1 MFTNLQKNSLSKRK
15 SAQNTKKL
23 LKMVKKKP
31 LVCTSIIADNKRTF
45 LSKVNSALKGGSD
58 LAELRID
65 SLKNQD
71 PKNIQEIIRKSSLPL
86 IVTNRNK
93 ENRGMF
99 PSGNEDS
106 RLYLLRS
113 SMEAKPAFI
122 DIELQTNENDRD
134 AIISEAKKKG
144 IGVICSYHDFQ
155 NTPKTEDIIQ
165 FYKQVVETG
174 ADLAKLVFTPHSKKD
189 VASILKAVQLTRH
202 EQIPSTIFGM
212 GEMGQDTRI
221 LSPVLGSCLTYC
233 ALKVETNTG
242 LFQISLKD
250 TRSIFGLIE
259 SKRKNWSSIRKQ
271 HKDILAL
278 ALTEYLSAETYPYY
292 LGKIIDA

>member
-1 MFTNLQKNSLSKRK
+1 MSTNLQKKSMSIGKSRQNS
-15 SAQNTKKL
+15 KKI
-23 LKMVKKKP
+23 LKLIKKKP

-45 LSKVNSALKGGSD
+45 LLKVSSASKGGSD

-65 SLKNQD
+65 SLKNRD

-86 IVTNRNK
+86 IVTNRNQ

-99 PSGNEDS
+99 PSGNEES

-122 DIELQTNENDRD
+122 DIELQTTEKDRD
-134 AIISEAKKKG
+134 AIIAEAKKKG
-144 IGVICSYHDFQ
+144 IGVICSYHDFK
-155 NTPKTEDIIQ
+155 NTPKTEAIVQ
-165 FYKQVVETG
+165 FYKQVAETG
-174 ADLAKLVFTPHSKKD
+174 ADVAKLVFTPHSRKD
-189 VASILKAVQLTRH
+189 VANILKAVQLTKF
-202 EQIPSTIFGM
+202 EGIPSTIFGM

-233 ALKVETNTG
+233 ALKVEMNTG
-242 LFQISLKD
+242 LFQVSLKD
-250 TRSIFGLIE
+250 TKSIFGLIE
-259 SKRKNWSSIRKQ
+259 SKKKNWSSIRKQ

-278 ALTEYLSAETYPYY
+278 ALTEYLSVETYPYY